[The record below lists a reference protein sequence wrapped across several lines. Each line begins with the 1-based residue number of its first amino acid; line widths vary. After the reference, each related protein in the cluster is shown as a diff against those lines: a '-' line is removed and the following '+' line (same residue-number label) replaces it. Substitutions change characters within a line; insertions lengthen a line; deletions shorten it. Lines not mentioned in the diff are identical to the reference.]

1 MTQQALKD
9 FKTAIL
15 HQGGPAPAVGG
26 VVKPFKPGGE
36 YFADSS
42 FISALNNTGYT
53 DSGSDLGYALQRA
66 DRTVIT
72 PTSRPDPADDK
83 SWTFPDTVQG
93 IREAI
98 KLGANTLYANT
109 VLHSQHPLVTMK
121 DELNGIRMVGQSPKL
136 TERWDDKANTNLW
149 LATQEGLK
157 TAFPKS
163 RIVSKSDME
172 DLKLEED
179 GIGWPRILK
188 PIRGRGS
195 HGVAVIEDE
204 KGFQNHIN
212 TLFKESDA
220 VLVEVR
226 TLSIPEC
233 C

>member
-1 MTQQALKD
+1 MLTRA
-9 FKTAIL
+9 
-15 HQGGPAPAVGG
+15 
-26 VVKPFKPGGE
+26 
-36 YFADSS
+36 
-42 FISALNNTGYT
+42 GYT

-66 DRTVIT
+66 GRTVIT
-72 PTSRPDPADDK
+72 PTPHPDPADDK

-109 VLHSQHPLVTMK
+109 VLHSQHPLVTMN
-121 DELNGIRMVGQSPKL
+121 DELKGIRMVGQSPKL

-149 LATQEGLK
+149 LASQKGLE

-163 RIVSKSDME
+163 RIVYKNDMVN
-172 DLKLEED
+172 LRLEED

-204 KGFQNHIN
+204 KGFQDHIE
-212 TLFKESDA
+212 TLFAESDA
-220 VLVEVR
+220 VLVEVSLSF
-226 TLSIPEC
+226 TL
-233 C
+233 